1 MKTPV
6 LPVNSVPHWLA
17 SIAMLLA
24 VLNAS
29 VVLAQPAVSPAAA
42 STIPAEAI
50 GLSYSP
56 EQMMNRLLAIAEGP
70 PPTRDEL
77 EREFGIQFRVWIAEH
92 DGTHYVG
99 AAKAPPFARATGI
112 VPRSMSFSEAKS
124 RIDTRF
130 NFEPS
135 EWRKP
140 PPSFCVDP
148 YLLQGKL
155 KERWQAEVRIPGGH
169 HAKDFYWTATLG
181 GVARR
186 LTIFPDERGPAATCL
201 SLFSITFEKASSTI
215 NTKEK

>member
-17 SIAMLLA
+17 SIAMLFG

-29 VVLAQPAVSPAAA
+29 VVLAQPAVSPATAN
-42 STIPAEAI
+42 SIPAEAI

-56 EQMMNRLLAIAEGP
+56 EQMMNRLLAIAEGM

-99 AAKAPPFARATGI
+99 AAKAPPFARPTGI
-112 VPRSMSFSEAKS
+112 VPRNMSFSEAKS
-124 RIDTRF
+124 GIDTRF

-140 PPSFCVDP
+140 PPSFCVNP
-148 YLLQGKL
+148 YLLQDKL

-186 LTIFPDERGPAATCL
+186 LTIFPDDRGTSAACL
-201 SLFSITFEKASSTI
+201 SLFAITFEKFDSTI
-215 NTKEK
+215 NAKEK

>member
-56 EQMMNRLLAIAEGP
+56 EQMMNRLLAIAEGAP
-70 PPTRDEL
+70 PKRDEL
-77 EREFGIQFRVWIAEH
+77 EREFGIQFRVWRV
-92 DGTHYVG
+92 DRRDSDYV
-99 AAKAPPFARATGI
+99 AVAKSPPFASPTGI
-112 VPRSMSFSEAKS
+112 VPRNITFEDYGDGVGVIFK
-124 RIDTRF
+124 
-130 NFEPS
+130 FEPS

-140 PPSFCVDP
+140 PPTYCIDP
-148 YLLQGKL
+148 HWLHQTL

-186 LTIFPDERGPAATCL
+186 LTIFPDDRGTSAACL
-201 SLFSITFEKASSTI
+201 SLFAITFEKFDSTI
-215 NTKEK
+215 NAKEK

>member
-1 MKTPV
+1 MKTPL
-6 LPVNSVPHWLA
+6 LPFNSVPHWLA
-17 SIAMLLA
+17 SIAMLFG

-29 VVLAQPAVSPAAA
+29 VVLAQPPVSPAMAN
-42 STIPAEAI
+42 TNLAEAI

-56 EQMMNRLLAIAEGP
+56 KQMMNRLLAIAEGA

-92 DGTHYVG
+92 DGTHYV
-99 AAKAPPFARATGI
+99 AAAEAPPFARPTGI
-112 VPRSMSFSEAKS
+112 VPRNMGFSEAKS
-124 RIDTRF
+124 RIDIRF

-140 PPSFCVDP
+140 PPSFCVNPD
-148 YLLQGKL
+148 LLQDKL
-155 KERWQAEVRIPGGH
+155 KVRWQAEVRIPGGH
-169 HAKDFYWTATLG
+169 IAKDFYWTAILG

-201 SLFSITFEKASSTI
+201 SLFSITFEKTSSTI